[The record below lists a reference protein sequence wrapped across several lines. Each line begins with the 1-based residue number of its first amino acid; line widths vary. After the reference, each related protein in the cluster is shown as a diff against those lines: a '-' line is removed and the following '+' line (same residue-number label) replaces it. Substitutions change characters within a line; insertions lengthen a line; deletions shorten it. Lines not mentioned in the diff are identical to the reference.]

1 MNSNKNKFDES
12 HIRNFKYK
20 LRNKVSEEIQKIKT
34 LYNQFKIEI
43 LQEVNKIRKDSV
55 QDIHEFINQL
65 ETENDQQKSKQV
77 KYHEK
82 NTRTLGKLEK
92 ELKNKTMKIIEL
104 EQKNAEQ
111 KHEVMNL
118 EEKIQE
124 LTSNFSDLQI
134 QHRTLEKEYQVW
146 LEKMT
151 EKTKELQRLR
161 YNPSQ
166 ADKVEEAKK
175 LTEIISAEIQKK
187 YKEKLIQVLSLCE
200 ENSAKHKNKIF
211 NIRKLVMN
219 QKIQI
224 LDTKDKNP
232 SHKNYQTEPT
242 RNGKKIFYYEI
253 NF

>member
-134 QHRTLEKEYQVW
+134 QHRTLEKEYQV
-146 LEKMT
+146 
-151 EKTKELQRLR
+151 
-161 YNPSQ
+161 
-166 ADKVEEAKK
+166 
-175 LTEIISAEIQKK
+175 
-187 YKEKLIQVLSLCE
+187 
-200 ENSAKHKNKIF
+200 
-211 NIRKLVMN
+211 
-219 QKIQI
+219 
-224 LDTKDKNP
+224 
-232 SHKNYQTEPT
+232 
-242 RNGKKIFYYEI
+242 
-253 NF
+253 